1 MRQPEPDELALGL
14 TPTPSEEIAED
25 GTDHGV
31 VWAPAADPE
40 GEGLVDEFVDFF
52 NARDLDGIAGL
63 LAEDI
68 QAELVHVNGSVAAVI
83 EGIEDL
89 FMREPSVV
97 LTRGELG
104 NEPVAAVWHPAG
116 DRYVAVG
123 LLAFTFTEG
132 EVEAIE
138 RIDLI
143 DVLDQE
149 DLLLEEPDGS
159 ELAEWEVAEDDWET
173 RPGEHL

>member
-1 MRQPEPDELALGL
+1 MREPQPDEQALGL
-14 TPTPSEEIAED
+14 GPLPGDEIAED

-31 VWAPAADPE
+31 VWAPASDAE
-40 GEGLVDEFVDFF
+40 GESIVDEFIEYF

-63 LAEDI
+63 LAEDV
-68 QAELVHVNGSVAAVI
+68 QAELVHVNGSVAAVL

-89 FMREPSVV
+89 FLREPSVV

-104 NEPVAAVWHPAG
+104 SEPVAAVWHPAG
-116 DRYVAVG
+116 DRYVAVA
-123 LLAFTFTEG
+123 LLAFSFTEG
-132 EVEAIE
+132 EGEAIE

-159 ELAEWEVAEDDWET
+159 ELAEWDVSEDDWET
-173 RPGEHL
+173 MPGEHL